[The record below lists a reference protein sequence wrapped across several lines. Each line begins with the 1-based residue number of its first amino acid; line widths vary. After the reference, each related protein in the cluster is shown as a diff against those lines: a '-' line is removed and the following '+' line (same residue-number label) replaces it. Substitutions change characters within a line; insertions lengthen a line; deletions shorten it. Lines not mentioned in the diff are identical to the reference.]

1 MTIITSN
8 EQGGVVVGVD
18 THADQHTAAVMDRDG
33 KVLDLHQFP
42 TTAGGYQALLV
53 WAQQWPVTAWGVE
66 SSGSYGAGLCRVL
79 RDHGHTPT
87 DVALPDVLVR
97 ARQGKSDTIDA
108 VMAADAVRSGRAQT
122 MAKDTRSVVESIRL
136 LLITR
141 ESAVKARSV
150 AYNQLRDLVT
160 TAPTALRDS
169 LPTGKTA
176 RAAACRGLRPDST
189 RLVDPTQAAKA
200 ALRSV
205 ARRIDDLDTEIKA
218 LDAALNPM
226 VAGVAPRLLARPQV
240 GPLIAARILVTLGCD
255 PQRVPTD
262 AKFARLTG
270 VAPIPA
276 SSGHTT
282 RMRLH
287 RGGDRQ
293 ANKALHLVA
302 VGRKKNHPPAIDYFT
317 KRTNAGL
324 SKRDTIRA
332 MKRLIARELFYAAKA
347 DLTALN
353 QLDGL

>member
-1 MTIITSN
+1 MTISTSN
-8 EQGGVVVGVD
+8 EQGVVVGVD
-18 THADQHTAAVMDRDG
+18 THADQHTAAVMNRDG

-42 TTAGGYQALLV
+42 TTAGGYQAMLV

-97 ARQGKSDTIDA
+97 TRQGKSDTIDS

-160 TAPTALRDS
+160 TAPTTLRDS
-169 LPTGKTA
+169 LPTTKTA
-176 RAAACRGLRPDST
+176 RAAACRGLRPDPT
-189 RLVDPTQAAKA
+189 RLVDPTQAAKT

-218 LDAALNPM
+218 LDAALNPL
-226 VAGVAPRLLARPQV
+226 VADVAPRLLARPQV
-240 GPLIAARILVTLGCD
+240 GPLIAARILITLGAD
-255 PQRVPTD
+255 PQRVTTD

-276 SSGHTT
+276 SSGHTN

-302 VGRKKNHPPAIDYFT
+302 VGRKKNYPPAVAYFK
-317 KRTNAGL
+317 KRTKEGL

-332 MKRLIARELFYAAKA
+332 MKRLIARELFYVAKA